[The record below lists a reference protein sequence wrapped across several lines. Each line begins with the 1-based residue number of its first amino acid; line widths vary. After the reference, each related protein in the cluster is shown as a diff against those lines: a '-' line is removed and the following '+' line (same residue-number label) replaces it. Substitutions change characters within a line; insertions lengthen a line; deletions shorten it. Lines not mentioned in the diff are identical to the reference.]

1 MKRFLVM
8 ILTGIFLVPLTGC
21 SVQKAASINKPRYE
35 TDLLVFGRPRSHVA
49 AQLGVPTSTRQLGN
63 STVDTY
69 EMTRNSKGWGIA
81 RSGGHA
87 VLDVG
92 TFGLWELIGTPLENW
107 IQQDQTVTIYYDD
120 LETIE
125 RVNYMRN

>member
-1 MKRFLVM
+1 MKRFLIVV
-8 ILTGIFLVPLTGC
+8 LSVTFLIPLTGC
-21 SVQKAASINKPRYE
+21 SVKKAATINKPRYE
-35 TDLLVFGRPRSHVA
+35 TDLLVFGRPRSHVV
-49 AQLGVPTSTRQLGN
+49 AQLGEPTSSRELGN
-63 STVDTY
+63 SIVDTY

-92 TFGLWELIGTPLENW
+92 TFGLWELIGTPLERW

-120 LETIE
+120 LENIE
-125 RVNYMRN
+125 QVKYTRN